1 MCNQCLSPLLL
12 WVRSPLGRGLLD
24 TTLCDKVYQWL
35 ATGRR
40 FSQVTP
46 VSSTNKTD
54 RHDIAEIL
62 LKVVLNTIIQT
73 KPSTKQSLIC
83 CILLGCDNL
92 QQETN
97 VVSQGIHIV
106 SWIIYLAWSWLT
118 KHNIIHIRWIQYAC
132 HILWQ
137 FVRPCHLPSSYAS
150 VFKELWWKCVF
161 RFRLCQYYD
170 HIALLYLETR
180 KCRYQSIIFVCFLP
194 ICCCG

>member
-1 MCNQCLSPLLL
+1 MCNQCLSPLSL

-24 TTLCDKVYQWL
+24 TTLCDKVYQCL

-40 FSQVTP
+40 FSQVTA
-46 VSSTNKTD
+46 VSFTNKTD

-118 KHNIIHIRWIQYAC
+118 KQNIIHIRLIQYAC

-137 FVRPCHLPSSYAS
+137 FVRPCHLPSLYNS

-161 RFRLCQYYD
+161 RFRLCQ
-170 HIALLYLETR
+170 
-180 KCRYQSIIFVCFLP
+180 
-194 ICCCG
+194 